1 MNGEKSGRLLCN
13 PGAKSAAH
21 PLGGMDRFPNHIQ
34 STKRRKKFL
43 LTQSSSFQGEVIL
56 NPRILNS
63 KFLKNTHAQRKLKK
77 ICKFFLL
84 FIVVISLI
92 IAAKYFNIP
101 ELLKD
106 KLIWIESLGIWSPI
120 AFIIIYNL
128 ATLLLIPGLVLT
140 IGGGV
145 IFGAIWGTI
154 YVFFASTLG
163 ATIAFIIGRYIS
175 RDWVCKQLNKYPKFK
190 AIDRAV
196 VKAGF
201 KIVFLTRLCPLF
213 PFNLLNYAFGVMQVS
228 LKNYILGSLGM
239 IPGTVMYVYIGSIVG
254 DITLI
259 GASQQPT
266 NSTVEVTKWIINIV
280 GLIATVFVT
289 IYITRLAKKALEESI
304 N

>member
-1 MNGEKSGRLLCN
+1 M
-13 PGAKSAAH
+13 
-21 PLGGMDRFPNHIQ
+21 
-34 STKRRKKFL
+34 
-43 LTQSSSFQGEVIL
+43 
-56 NPRILNS
+56 
-63 KFLKNTHAQRKLKK
+63 
-77 ICKFFLL
+77 L

-92 IAAKYFNIP
+92 ITAKYFNLP
-101 ELLKD
+101 ELLKN
-106 KLIWIESLGIWSPI
+106 KLVWIESLDVWSPI

-145 IFGAIWGTI
+145 IFGVIWGAI

-175 RDWVCKQLNKYPKFK
+175 RDWVCQQLHQHPKFQV
-190 AIDRAV
+190 IDRAV
-196 VKAGF
+196 IKAGF

-228 LKNYILGSLGM
+228 LKDYILGSLGM

-259 GASQQPT
+259 GTSQQPT

-280 GLIATVFVT
+280 GLIATVLVT
-289 IYITRLAKKALEESI
+289 IYITRQANKALETSFEEGK

>member
-1 MNGEKSGRLLCN
+1 M
-13 PGAKSAAH
+13 
-21 PLGGMDRFPNHIQ
+21 
-34 STKRRKKFL
+34 
-43 LTQSSSFQGEVIL
+43 
-56 NPRILNS
+56 
-63 KFLKNTHAQRKLKK
+63 KNTHAQRKFKK

-92 IAAKYFNIP
+92 IAAKYFHLP
-101 ELLKD
+101 ELLKNI
-106 KLIWIESLGIWSPI
+106 LIWIETLGIWSPI

-145 IFGAIWGTI
+145 IFGVIWGAI

-175 RDWVCKQLNKYPKFK
+175 RDWVCKQLHQHPKFQVV
-190 AIDRAV
+190 DRAV
-196 VKAGF
+196 VKEGF

-228 LKNYILGSLGM
+228 LKDYIFGSLGM
-239 IPGTVMYVYIGSIVG
+239 IPGTIMYVYIGSIVG

-259 GASQQPT
+259 GTSQQPT
-266 NSTVEVTKWIINIV
+266 NSTVELIKWIINIV
-280 GLIATVFVT
+280 GLIATVAIT
-289 IYITRLAKKALEESI
+289 IYLTRLAKKALEESI

>member
-1 MNGEKSGRLLCN
+1 MNI
-13 PGAKSAAH
+13 
-21 PLGGMDRFPNHIQ
+21 F
-34 STKRRKKFL
+34 T
-43 LTQSSSFQGEVIL
+43 
-56 NPRILNS
+56 
-63 KFLKNTHAQRKLKK
+63 NTHAQRKFKK
-77 ICKFFLL
+77 VGKFFLL

-92 IAAKYFNIP
+92 IAAKYFNLP
-101 ELLKD
+101 ELLKNI
-106 KLIWIESLGIWSPI
+106 LIWIESLGIWSPI
-120 AFIIIYNL
+120 TFIIIYNL

-145 IFGAIWGTI
+145 IFGVIWGTI

-175 RDWVCKQLNKYPKFK
+175 HSWVCKQLNKYPKFK
-190 AIDRAV
+190 AIDRSV
-196 VKAGF
+196 VKEGF

-228 LKNYILGSLGM
+228 LKDYILGSLGM

-259 GASQQPT
+259 GTSQQPT
-266 NSTVEVTKWIINIV
+266 NSTVELTKWIINIV
-280 GLIATVFVT
+280 GLIATVAIT
-289 IYITRLAKKALEESI
+289 IYLTRLAKKALEESI